1 MARKTKTAA
10 AAHGRKNGWHQ
21 SMDKGLMGGVIV
33 SLVLLLLQLVKW
45 GLAHGR

>member
-1 MARKTKTAA
+1 
-10 AAHGRKNGWHQ
+10 
-21 SMDKGLMGGVIV
+21 MDKGLMGGVIV